1 MINLSSLE
9 IKNKNLVIRVDMNV
23 PISGG
28 NVLDTTRIT
37 ACIPTIDYALKNKA
51 KILLVSHLGRP
62 TESVFEDQ
70 FSLKPVAACL
80 SEIIDESV
88 EVVDQLDSK
97 KIFNSASR
105 VQILENIRF
114 FKGEK
119 DNSDE
124 LGSILGSLGH
134 IYVFDA
140 FGTAHRKQAS
150 THSAIKHASIACAG
164 LLMEKENSFLSQALN
179 VDDRPYLAVIGGAKV
194 STKLELIKHISDV
207 ADNIIVGGGIA
218 NTFLKAS
225 GKNIGTSLV
234 EDSMLDVAK
243 NILNQKK
250 IILPE
255 RVVTSKTF
263 DGDNVNKKSIHDILE
278 NEMILDACLEK
289 EVISLIHSAKTIL
302 WNGPMGVFENI
313 HFEEG
318 TRELAKAI
326 AKSEAFSIAGGGE
339 TLSAINKYIKSDD
352 VSYCS
357 TGGGAF
363 LEFMEG
369 KVLPSIEVLNSKE
382 IGR

>member
-23 PISGG
+23 PILGG
-28 NVLDTTRIT
+28 KVLDTTRIT
-37 ACIPTIDYALKNKA
+37 ACIPTINYALENNA

-62 TESVFEDQ
+62 TKSVFEDK

-207 ADNIIVGGGIA
+207 ADHIIVGGGIA

-250 IILPE
+250 IILPK

-263 DGDNVNKKSIHDILE
+263 EGENVNKKSIHDILE
-278 NEMILDACLEK
+278 SEMILDACLEQ

-313 HFEEG
+313 YFEEG

-326 AKSEAFSIAGGGE
+326 ATSEAFSIAGGGE

-382 IGR
+382 IGS

>member
-28 NVLDTTRIT
+28 KVLDTTRIT
-37 ACIPTIDYALKNKA
+37 ACIPTINYALENNA

-62 TESVFEDQ
+62 TESVFEDK

-207 ADNIIVGGGIA
+207 ADHIIVGGGIA

-250 IILPE
+250 IILPK

-263 DGDNVNKKSIHDILE
+263 EGENVNKKSIHDILE
-278 NEMILDACLEK
+278 SEMILDACLEQ

-313 HFEEG
+313 YFEEG

-326 AKSEAFSIAGGGE
+326 ATSEAFSIAGGGE

-382 IGR
+382 IGS

>member
-28 NVLDTTRIT
+28 KVLDATRIT
-37 ACIPTIDYALKNKA
+37 ACIPTINYALKNNA

-80 SEIIDESV
+80 NEIIDESV

-207 ADNIIVGGGIA
+207 ADHIIVGGGIA

-243 NILNQKK
+243 NILNDKK

-263 DGDNVNKKSIHDILE
+263 EGENVNKKSIHEILE
-278 NEMILDACLEK
+278 SEMILDACLEQ

-313 HFEEG
+313 YFEEG

-326 AKSEAFSIAGGGE
+326 ATSEAFSIAGGGE

-382 IGR
+382 IGS

>member
-28 NVLDTTRIT
+28 KVLDATRIT
-37 ACIPTIDYALKNKA
+37 ACIPTINFALKNNA

-194 STKLELIKHISDV
+194 STKLELIKHISNV
-207 ADNIIVGGGIA
+207 ADHIIVGGGIA

-243 NILNQKK
+243 NILNDKK

-263 DGDNVNKKSIHDILE
+263 EGENVNKKSIHEILGS
-278 NEMILDACLEK
+278 EMILDACLEQ

-313 HFEEG
+313 YFEEG

-326 AKSEAFSIAGGGE
+326 ATSEAFSIAGGGE

-382 IGR
+382 IGS

>member
-23 PISGG
+23 PILGG
-28 NVLDTTRIT
+28 KVLDTTRIT
-37 ACIPTIDYALKNKA
+37 ACIPTINYALENNA

-62 TESVFEDQ
+62 TKSVFEDK

-207 ADNIIVGGGIA
+207 ADHIIVGGGIA

-243 NILNQKK
+243 NILNDKK

-263 DGDNVNKKSIHDILE
+263 EGENVNKKSIHDILE
-278 NEMILDACLEK
+278 SEMILDACLEQ

-313 HFEEG
+313 YFEEG

-326 AKSEAFSIAGGGE
+326 ATSEAFSIAGGGE

-382 IGR
+382 IGS

>member
-23 PISGG
+23 PILGG
-28 NVLDTTRIT
+28 KVLDTTRIT
-37 ACIPTIDYALKNKA
+37 ACIPTINYALENNA

-62 TESVFEDQ
+62 TKSVFEDK

-114 FKGEK
+114 FKGEE

-207 ADNIIVGGGIA
+207 ADHIIVGGGIA

-250 IILPE
+250 IILPK

-263 DGDNVNKKSIHDILE
+263 EGENVNKKSIHDILE
-278 NEMILDACLEK
+278 SEMILDACLEQ

-313 HFEEG
+313 YFEEG

-326 AKSEAFSIAGGGE
+326 ATSEAFSIAGGGE

-382 IGR
+382 IGS

>member
-1 MINLSSLE
+1 
-9 IKNKNLVIRVDMNV
+9 MNV

-28 NVLDTTRIT
+28 KVLDATRIT
-37 ACIPTIDYALKNKA
+37 ACIPTINYALKNNA
-51 KILLVSHLGRP
+51 KVLLVSHLGRP
-62 TESVFEDQ
+62 TECVFEDQ
-70 FSLKPVAACL
+70 LSLKPVAACL

-150 THSAIKHASIACAG
+150 THSAIKHASFACAG

-194 STKLELIKHISDV
+194 STKLELIKHISNV
-207 ADNIIVGGGIA
+207 ADHIIVGGGIA

-243 NILNQKK
+243 NILNDKK

-263 DGDNVNKKSIHDILE
+263 EGENVNKKSIHEILE
-278 NEMILDACLEK
+278 SEMILDACLEQK
-289 EVISLIHSAKTIL
+289 VISLIHSAKTIL

-313 HFEEG
+313 YFEEG

-326 AKSEAFSIAGGGE
+326 ATSEAFSIAGGGE

-382 IGR
+382 IGS

>member
-28 NVLDTTRIT
+28 KVLDATRIT
-37 ACIPTIDYALKNKA
+37 ACIPTINYALKNNA

-207 ADNIIVGGGIA
+207 ADHIIVGGGIA

-243 NILNQKK
+243 NILNHKK
-250 IILPE
+250 IILPK

-263 DGDNVNKKSIHDILE
+263 EGENVNKKSIHDILE
-278 NEMILDACLEK
+278 SEMILDACLEQ

-313 HFEEG
+313 YFEEG

-326 AKSEAFSIAGGGE
+326 ATSQAFSIAGGGE

-382 IGR
+382 IGS